1 MDLAHQVLHNIPL
14 TYLNRSKTVL
24 LGGTVSPQRCCMS
37 WTNSSGTGVM
47 AATVAKYAVVKVSGS
62 AVAELRPPLATMNNK

>member
-1 MDLAHQVLHNIPL
+1 
-14 TYLNRSKTVL
+14 
-24 LGGTVSPQRCCMS
+24 
-37 WTNSSGTGVM
+37 M